1 MRSWWCCW
9 MLIIQ
14 FNKRLYSLD
23 TKNWFTL
30 FHVVT
35 IEHWRSADRR
45 SSRVDISRPNKLSP
59 MKCLRFYWYDT
70 RPRILSNLLSFSG
83 GTSLGFWKL
92 ELDNSFFL
100 LDVLRTASESG
111 KEAIQKTPK
120 WKKNKN
126 TEKLINSL
134 TKPSWNSK
142 WWWWRRWWLSR

>member
-14 FNKRLYSLD
+14 FTKRLYSLD

-45 SSRVDISRPNKLSP
+45 SSRVDISRLNKLSP

-70 RPRILSNLLSFSG
+70 RPRILSDLLSFSG

-100 LDVLRTASESG
+100 LDALRTASESG

-142 WWWWRRWWLSR
+142 WWSWRRWWLSR